1 MAVFLNDFKQI
12 VVIVLAV
19 LISQVTLAS
28 SEDDYL
34 KQLELEAGDELED
47 MPAVQ
52 NSSEGGNSSNDF
64 IVDMPATEK
73 ELILDKKKLIVNI
86 NTFEAALKSTYP
98 DSYALYIQLNETQR
112 KLLYQEFTEHK
123 RLSNS
128 SLKVISIY
136 LDSH

>member
-1 MAVFLNDFKQI
+1 MAIFLNCLRKTSI
-12 VVIVLAV
+12 IVLAI
-19 LISQVTLAS
+19 LISQAALAS

-34 KQLELEAGDELED
+34 KQLELEAGDEPDD
-47 MPAVQ
+47 MPAMQ
-52 NSSEGGNSSNDF
+52 NKGEEGNSSNDLS
-64 IVDMPATEK
+64 VDMPTTEK
-73 ELILDKKKLIVNI
+73 ELILNKKKLIVDI

-128 SLKVISIY
+128 SLKAISIY

>member
-1 MAVFLNDFKQI
+1 MATFLNCLKKI
-12 VVIVLAV
+12 SVIVLAI
-19 LISQVTLAS
+19 LISQVALAS

-34 KQLELEAGDELED
+34 KQLELEAGDEPDD
-47 MPAVQ
+47 MSAVQ
-52 NSSEGGNSSNDF
+52 SEGEEGNSSSDLF
-64 IVDMPATEK
+64 VDMPTTEK
-73 ELILDKKKLIVNI
+73 ELILNKKKLIVDI

-98 DSYALYIQLNETQR
+98 DSYALYVQLNETQR

-128 SLKVISIY
+128 SLKAISIY

>member
-1 MAVFLNDFKQI
+1 MATFLNCLKKI
-12 VVIVLAV
+12 SVIVLAI
-19 LISQVTLAS
+19 LISQVALAS

-34 KQLELEAGDELED
+34 KQLELEAGDEPDD
-47 MPAVQ
+47 MSAVQ
-52 NSSEGGNSSNDF
+52 NEGEEGNSSSDLF
-64 IVDMPATEK
+64 VDMPTTEK
-73 ELILDKKKLIVNI
+73 ELILNKKKLIVDI

-98 DSYALYIQLNETQR
+98 DSYALYVQLNETQR

-128 SLKVISIY
+128 SLKAISIY